1 LYAQAAEALLNKRAY
16 STRLYY
22 CTERGQYTIVEI
34 PVDEDGRSAVAAAL
48 HGIDESIVSGFLPA
62 APRRGACEYC
72 DYRIVCGPY
81 EELRTH
87 RKPKAR
93 LSLLMELRE
102 IS

>member
-1 LYAQAAEALLNKRAY
+1 
-16 STRLYY
+16 
-22 CTERGQYTIVEI
+22 
-34 PVDEDGRSAVAAAL
+34 VATAL

-72 DYRIVCGPY
+72 DYRIVCGPH